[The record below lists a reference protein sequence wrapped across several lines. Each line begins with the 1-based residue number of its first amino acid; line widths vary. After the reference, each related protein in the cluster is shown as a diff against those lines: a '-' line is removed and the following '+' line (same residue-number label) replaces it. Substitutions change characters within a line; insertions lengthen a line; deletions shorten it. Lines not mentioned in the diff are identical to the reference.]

1 MLRAVLNNPANSVI
15 TGGSLTNVT
24 ISRKQVH
31 TAVTAADGTTLTA
44 ASMVGGY
51 ITRSGPAI
59 MFTDTTATAADI
71 IAAIP
76 NALTGTCFELIII
89 NMVAFTCTIAAGTGV
104 TLAGTTTLAA
114 SSTRRYLGT
123 VTSATTVELRGIHA
137 GGL

>member
-1 MLRAVLNNPANSVI
+1 MLRAILNNLANIAI
-15 TGGSLTNVT
+15 TGGSISNVLL
-24 ISRKQVH
+24 SRKIVNS
-31 TAVTAADGTTLTA
+31 AVTATAGTTLTA
-44 ASMVGGY
+44 AQLTGGL
-51 ITRSGPAI
+51 ITRTGPTANY
-59 MFTDTTATAADI
+59 TDTTDTAVNI

-89 NMVAFTCTIAAGTGV
+89 NTVAFVGTIAAGAGV

-123 VTSATTVELRGIHA
+123 VTSATTVELRGVHA